1 MELVNGSFCIGKLIW
16 EIFIINRSKMK
27 ALCAGNIK
35 VEFEIVNWMFQN
47 QNLIDEQ
54 SKNNLYFLVLQK
66 V

>member
-1 MELVNGSFCIGKLIW
+1 
-16 EIFIINRSKMK
+16 MK

-54 SKNNLYFLVLQK
+54 LKNNLYFLVLQK